1 MSMRIKAVVDKF
13 VQELKEALD
22 ADIQDRIMKEREM
35 QSYIQERE
43 REVAEREAAWKAEL
57 SRREAEIARQEA
69 RLKMEKE
76 NLEKEKSVL
85 MGTASN
91 QDNQDG
97 ALEITVS
104 ERGLELAQSRENMEA
119 ILTYNHQRADG
130 QGFEV
135 EARRPILH
143 PSSLLFD
150 VKRFGARA
158 DGRTDDSKAF
168 IAAWKEACRA
178 TGKVKLLVPKGVYLI
193 GPVKFAGPCK
203 NVSSLT
209 VYMKGYLKATAKLSR
224 YGSGTGWVEFGW
236 LERLTLTGGGTF
248 DGQGAKAWP
257 YNNCT
262 TDSKCK
268 LLPTNVKFVA
278 MNQTVVQGITSLN
291 SKFFHIALVECK
303 NFKGTEIK
311 ISAPADSPNT
321 DGIHVERS
329 SNVCISRSLIG
340 TGDDCISIGQGNSQ
354 VTITRIRCGP
364 GHGISVGS
372 LGRYENEGDVSGLV
386 VRDCAISGTMN
397 GIRIKTWA
405 NSPGSSAAT
414 NMTFENIVMK
424 NVTNP
429 IIIDQSYCPF
439 SSCISTEPSKVK
451 LSDIYFKQIRGT
463 SSSAVAVALEC
474 SEGIPCQNIF
484 LENVHLELSTGE
496 KQATSSCKN
505 VRARLSSAQKS
516 MESESEMVAFPLLL
530 TPIESNY
537 RACTIP
543 YRFPSDNPKKP
554 TPTELQW
561 IDLFLNSIPSFKKRA
576 ESDTTVPDAP
586 VRAEKFAQRYGDVL
600 EDFKKDP
607 ESHGGPPDCIL
618 LCRLRE
624 IILRELGFI
633 DIFKRVKDEE
643 NAKAIS
649 LFKDVVQ
656 LNDAIK
662 DDSKRL
668 ENLVRGIFAGNIF
681 DLGSAE
687 LAEVFSKDGM
697 SFLASCQNLVPR
709 PWVIDDLDAFK
720 VKWSKKSWK
729 KVVIFVDN
737 SGADIILGILPF
749 ARELLRHGTQV
760 VLAANDMPSINDVTY
775 TELIEII
782 AKLKD
787 ENGQLMGVDTSNLLI
802 ANSGN
807 DLPVIDLTRVS
818 QMLAY
823 LASDADLVVLEG
835 MGRGI
840 ETNLYAQFKCD
851 SLKIGM
857 VKHPEVA
864 QFLGG
869 RLYDCVF
876 KYNEVVS

>member
-1 MSMRIKAVVDKF
+1 MTSP
-13 VQELKEALD
+13 E
-22 ADIQDRIMKEREM
+22 
-35 QSYIQERE
+35 
-43 REVAEREAAWKAEL
+43 
-57 SRREAEIARQEA
+57 
-69 RLKMEKE
+69 
-76 NLEKEKSVL
+76 
-85 MGTASN
+85 MGTWLLLLSLFCFNAVFFT
-91 QDNQDG
+91 G
-97 ALEITVS
+97 
-104 ERGLELAQSRENMEA
+104 
-119 ILTYNHQRADG
+119 ADG
-130 QGFEV
+130 LGFEV

-143 PSSLLFD
+143 RSSLLFD

-496 KQATSSCKN
+496 ETSHFIIGKLYR
-505 VRARLSSAQKS
+505 VRFSRSIIRKKSHIIKRYLEKRAYSNHTNCTVRTFFRFELRRGLSSAQKS

-576 ESDTTVPDAP
+576 ESDTSVPDAP

-656 LNDAIK
+656 LNDAIE
-662 DDSKRL
+662 DDPKRL

-818 QMLAY
+818 QVLAY